1 MSSSHHPS
9 NPIFFELTQQ
19 SLSLQSQFES
29 RLGLRERTLENK
41 IGHLISNLNSRI
53 GSIRAYHKSLLVY
66 EKELKNLCFSTIDDF
81 ETKIKDLDAM
91 INSETNNLIS
101 NLTQNFAI
109 TISNAYCSLLQE
121 LKETFSSKTSLANFD
136 FENLR
141 PHFSTMFQ
149 AFDIDIPKEFTE
161 SASILEQSV
170 TASFK
175 KCLDDLCH
183 DQKPQDFVKNP
194 IVNQSGS
201 SSKRQDETED
211 DDIDKRMK
219 SLDKKME
226 AENQSAKTR
235 NKDSSDAQSSSKS
248 KSQTGEASVG
258 FFSKMKS
265 IFSKKKANDLDDA
278 GTVATEMK
286 LGDEAKFRY
295 DPIKKKYIFEGE
307 EELPEEVIPP
317 PLMSGTSSRSVVV
330 EKDKND
336 AVGTAARK
344 DYLKPPSRSHIHKKK
359 AEPKKNVEKFS
370 VFNPNEK
377 INRENLGQTEKT
389 TNEAENEGN
398 VMNPPFQ
405 QTSFPSLSNNANSKN
420 LKKRRYS
427 EGISLHFEKIVRNM
441 KDKLNSFLNSRQ
453 LKNEAFY
460 ADLALFQKE
469 QLDPFKLLEEHI
481 RPCFNQKIEEF
492 RNFRQEV
499 EKRDEEN
506 KEGFRNVHGKN
517 EQSDEKIA
525 ELALKLSKQSRENL
539 KLEGS
544 IIHLQNKCFG
554 ILNDNLWILMN
565 SRKEGSTTI
574 ENSTEKFKGLSVK
587 YEEIAKF
594 SKKNQ
599 EELLAFAEKNITE
612 NRSFFIG
619 IIEQLLQKINIVFNE
634 KKTLYE
640 GFSGL
645 MNLKTHLES
654 QIVVLNNEIN
664 SKKVFFLL
672 EIFKIFD
679 WNLTF

>member
-41 IGHLISNLNSRI
+41 IDHLLSSLNSRI
-53 GSIRAYHKSLLVY
+53 GSIRAYHKSLLIY

-91 INSETNNLIS
+91 INSETNNLLS

-121 LKETFSSKTSLANFD
+121 LKDTFSSKASLSNFD
-136 FENLR
+136 FGNFR
-141 PHFSTMFQ
+141 PHFSAMFQ
-149 AFDIDIPKEFTE
+149 AFDIDIPKEFSE
-161 SASILEQSV
+161 SAGLLEQSV
-170 TASFK
+170 TSSFK
-175 KCLDDLCH
+175 QCLDDILQG
-183 DQKPQDFVKNP
+183 QKPQDLMKNP
-194 IVNQSGS
+194 IANQNVSLN
-201 SSKRQDETED
+201 KRQEETED

-248 KSQTGEASVG
+248 KSQSGEASGG

-265 IFSKKKANDLDDA
+265 IFSKKKTNDLDDM

-317 PLMSGTSSRSVVV
+317 PLMSGTSSRSAFI

-336 AVGTAARK
+336 AVGTTQV
-344 DYLKPPSRSHIHKKK
+344 DYLKPPARSHIHKKK

-377 INRENLGQTEKT
+377 INREILGQDEKI
-389 TNEAENEGN
+389 NKEAENEVN
-398 VMNPPFQ
+398 VVNPSFQ
-405 QTSFPSLSNNANSKN
+405 QTAFPSLSNNANSKI

-460 ADLALFQKE
+460 ADLALFQKQ

-481 RPCFNQKIEEF
+481 RPFFNQKIEEF

-499 EKRDEEN
+499 DRRDEEN
-506 KEGFRNVHGKN
+506 KEGFRNNFHSKN

-565 SRKEGSTTI
+565 SRKEAPTNI
-574 ENSTEKFKGLSVK
+574 ENSTKEFKGLSVK

-599 EELLAFAEKNITE
+599 EELLAFAEQNITE

-634 KKTLYE
+634 KKILYE

-654 QIVVLNNEIN
+654 QISELNNEMN
-664 SKKVFFLL
+664 SKKVFFS
-672 EIFKIFD
+672 
-679 WNLTF
+679 

>member
-1 MSSSHHPS
+1 MTSSHHPS

-19 SLSLQSQFES
+19 SLSVQSQFES
-29 RLGLRERTLENK
+29 RLRLREKTLENK
-41 IGHLISNLNSRI
+41 LDHLLSNLNSRI
-53 GSIRAYHKSLLVY
+53 GSIRAYHKSLLIY

-81 ETKIKDLDAM
+81 EIKIKDLDAL
-91 INSETNNLIS
+91 INSETNNLLS

-121 LKETFSSKTSLANFD
+121 LKDTFSSKTSLSNFD
-136 FENLR
+136 FGNLR

-149 AFDIDIPKEFTE
+149 AFDIDIPKEFSE
-161 SASILEQSV
+161 SAGILEQSV
-170 TASFK
+170 TTSFK
-175 KCLDDLCH
+175 QCLDDLCK
-183 DQKPQDFVKNP
+183 DQKTHDLVKNP

-201 SSKRQDETED
+201 SNKRQEETED

-226 AENQSAKTR
+226 AESQSAKSR

-248 KSQTGEASVG
+248 KGQTEGSGG

-265 IFSKKKANDLDDA
+265 IFSKKKATDLDDA

-307 EELPEEVIPP
+307 EELPEELIPP
-317 PLMSGTSSRSVVV
+317 PLMSGTSTRSAFI

-336 AVGTAARK
+336 AAGTAQM

-359 AEPKKNVEKFS
+359 AEPKKPAEKFS

-377 INRENLGQTEKT
+377 INKENLGQTEKT
-389 TNEAENEGN
+389 TNEAENETN
-398 VMNPPFQ
+398 VVNPTFQ
-405 QTSFPSLSNNANSKN
+405 QSSFPSLSHNPNSKI

-441 KDKLNSFLNSRQ
+441 KDKLNNFLDSRQ

-460 ADLALFQKE
+460 ADLALFQKQ

-499 EKRDEEN
+499 DRRSEEN

-544 IIHLQNKCFG
+544 LINLQNKCFG

-565 SRKEGSTTI
+565 SRKENPTTL
-574 ENSTEKFKGLSVK
+574 ENSTEEFKGLSVK
-587 YEEIAKF
+587 YEEVAKF

-599 EELLAFAEKNITE
+599 EELLAFAEQNISE

-619 IIEQLLQKINIVFNE
+619 IIEQLLQKIIIVFNE
-634 KKTLYE
+634 KKSLYE

-645 MNLKTHLES
+645 MNLKTHLEL
-654 QIVVLNNEIN
+654 QLAELNNDLN
-664 SKKVFFLL
+664 SKKVYFFLNFL
-672 EIFKIFD
+672 I
-679 WNLTF
+679 

>member
-41 IGHLISNLNSRI
+41 IDHLLLSLNSRI
-53 GSIRAYHKSLLVY
+53 GSIRAYHKSLLIY

-91 INSETNNLIS
+91 INSETNNLLS

-121 LKETFSSKTSLANFD
+121 LKDTFSSKTSLSNFD
-136 FENLR
+136 FGNFR
-141 PHFSTMFQ
+141 PHFSAMFQ
-149 AFDIDIPKEFTE
+149 AFDIDIPKEFSE
-161 SASILEQSV
+161 SAGILEQSV

-175 KCLDDLCH
+175 QCLDNLCK
-183 DQKPQDFVKNP
+183 DQKPQDFMKNP

-201 SSKRQDETED
+201 SNKRQDETEE

-226 AENQSAKTR
+226 ADSQSTKTR
-235 NKDSSDAQSSSKS
+235 NKDPSDVQSSSKS
-248 KSQTGEASVG
+248 KSQTGEASGG

-265 IFSKKKANDLDDA
+265 IFSKKKTNDLDDA

-317 PLMSGTSSRSVVV
+317 PLMSGTSSRSAVV

-336 AVGTAARK
+336 AVGTAQI

-377 INRENLGQTEKT
+377 INKENIGQTEKT
-389 TNEAENEGN
+389 TNEAENEAN
-398 VMNPPFQ
+398 VVNPSFQ
-405 QTSFPSLSNNANSKN
+405 QTSFPSLSNNPNSKI

-460 ADLALFQKE
+460 ADLALFQKQ

-499 EKRDEEN
+499 DRRDEEN
-506 KEGFRNVHGKN
+506 KEGFRNFHGKN

-565 SRKEGSTTI
+565 SRKEGPTTI
-574 ENSTEKFKGLSVK
+574 ENSTEEFKGLSVK
-587 YEEIAKF
+587 YEEITKF

-599 EELLAFAEKNITE
+599 EELLAFAEQNITE

-619 IIEQLLQKINIVFNE
+619 IIEKLLQKIIIVFNE

-645 MNLKTHLES
+645 MKLKTHLES
-654 QIVVLNNEIN
+654 QISELGNEMN
-664 SKKVFFLL
+664 TKKVFFIR
-672 EIFKIFD
+672 IFKKFCLGI
-679 WNLTF
+679 